1 MNSFAAAGL
10 VPFDLMRVVSKL
22 NIRLRT
28 PPLPPSRGS
37 DSSLNFTP
45 KTPRTVKD
53 VRRQA
58 SSIKKLQQESL
69 SRADA
74 AFEQIV
80 KGAYLAIHGAAIL
93 RQENQEL
100 RAANARTTQKRKR
113 TKKQIAY
120 KGGMSVLEA
129 IEIVS
134 GLGIVDKVGSGD
146 DGGSTPTPNQANER
160 RPQRCSLC
168 KTPGHKRN
176 RCLGR
181 SE

>member
-1 MNSFAAAGL
+1 
-10 VPFDLMRVVSKL
+10 VVSKL
-22 NIRLRT
+22 DIRLYT
-28 PPLPPSRGS
+28 PPPLPPSRGS
-37 DSSLNFTP
+37 DSSINFTP

-58 SSIKKLQQESL
+58 SSIKKLQQENP
-69 SRADA
+69 SRADT
-74 AFEQIV
+74 AFKQIV
-80 KGAYLAIHGAAIL
+80 KGAHLAIQGAAIL

-113 TKKQIAY
+113 TRKRIAHN
-120 KGGMSVLEA
+120 GGISVLEA
-129 IEIVS
+129 MEIVS
-134 GLGIVDKVGSGD
+134 GLGIADEVGPGG

-176 RCLGR
+176 RCPGR